1 MISAKGGVKVK
12 KAIAK
17 LGTVLTLSAL
27 LAGCQADNAA
37 YNRPNAPRDVNYRT
51 GYNNPNSNAVPPTSP
66 DYSNLS
72 GDTNNQVNQLSYGDQ
87 KKLANRIADRAASVD
102 GVDEAHVLVSG
113 NSVAIGAVPD
123 KGQNDRANL
132 RKKIR
137 LAVLPLAGGREV
149 LVSTDSRYVK
159 RITAT
164 ETTFNAG
171 KATREVRSD
180 IVGIIDDLTNAVKRP
195 FENNSK

>member
-1 MISAKGGVKVK
+1 MK

-51 GYNNPNSNAVPPTSP
+51 GYNNPNSNAVPPTAP
-66 DYSNLS
+66 DYNNLS

-113 NSVAIGAVPD
+113 NNVAIGAVLD
-123 KGQNDRANL
+123 KGRNDRANL

-164 ETTFNAG
+164 EATFNAG

-180 IVGIIDDLTNAVKRP
+180 IVGIIDDLANAVKRP